1 MAAQKPGF
9 LRKYFVA
16 VQRFDKNSWWLSE
29 VETRFLCRSPQYL
42 IIFKLLYSI
51 HHDRINSHYNQD
63 NLKEVI
69 VC

>member
-29 VETRFLCRSPQYL
+29 VETRFLCRSP
-42 IIFKLLYSI
+42 
-51 HHDRINSHYNQD
+51 
-63 NLKEVI
+63 
-69 VC
+69 